1 MREIKF
7 RVRCEHLKKYIYDY
21 LTGTSVSLN
30 DLFKNGSIING
41 KNTLVFEQYTG
52 LKDCN
57 DVDVYEGDIIKD
69 RYEEIFEVQYCNEN
83 CAFGSLLYAHKE
95 FYLLKDFEG
104 IEVIGNIH
112 ENPELLGVTGTGIQ
126 STQTI
131 IKV

>member
-7 RVRCEHLKKYIYDY
+7 RVWDYHSNKYINDY
-21 LTGTSVSLN
+21 ITGTSLSLN
-30 DLFKNGSIING
+30 DLFKNGSIVNG

-57 DVDVYEGDIIKD
+57 DVDIYEGDIIKD
-69 RYEEIFEVQYCNEN
+69 RYGEIFEVQYCNEN

-104 IEVIGNIH
+104 IEVIGNIY
-112 ENPELLGVTGTGIQ
+112 ENPELLRPNESIQ
-126 STQTI
+126 
-131 IKV
+131 